1 MQKYDRMIASDGS
14 LNLYAWRKPER
25 SFGKPVLVR
34 ENYSRHY
41 PVITTSREFT
51 ASLRA
56 GAYAW
61 PGGYEIVFVCDDGAT
76 LCHKCA
82 RNVAP
87 QIMRDIAEH
96 NRGSGW
102 RVTGLFTTA
111 ETDERVQCDHCNRV
125 LQKEWQVE
133 S

>member
-1 MQKYDRMIASDGS
+1 M
-14 LNLYAWRKPER
+14 
-25 SFGKPVLVR
+25 LVR
-34 ENYSRHY
+34 ENYSRLY
-41 PVITTSREFT
+41 RKITTSREFT

-82 RNVAP
+82 RKEAP
-87 QIMRDIAEH
+87 QIMHDIAKH
-96 NRGSGW
+96 NCGSGW
-102 RVTGLFTTA
+102 RVTRLFSIA
-111 ETDERVQCDHCNRV
+111 ETDEHVQCDHCNRI
-125 LQKEWQVE
+125 LQEEWQAE